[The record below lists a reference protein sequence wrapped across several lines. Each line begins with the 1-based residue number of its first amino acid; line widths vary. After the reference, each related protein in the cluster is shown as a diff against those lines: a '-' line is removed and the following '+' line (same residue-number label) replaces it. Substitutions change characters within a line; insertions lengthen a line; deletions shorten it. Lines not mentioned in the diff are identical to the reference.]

1 MSEENKNPFTI
12 GAPFTI
18 QFEESGETSSEE
30 TPTEDKETTVEEPKQ
45 DTPPAA
51 KEVASAPET
60 SEETEDKPIEIEDIL
75 DKPVAF
81 EDATEGASTEKEEQ
95 AKDAISEA
103 LGSSDS
109 DFDYEHVAA
118 KLIEAGFWE
127 DFEGRESTEI
137 NKEVFEQ
144 LSKQQDK
151 WKKENL
157 ATTLFSSLDPAE
169 KEFLAFKQQGG
180 DLHTYYQSRTQ
191 VDRIN
196 NLNLDSDQGKLNSIY
211 TYYKNFVGWDDA
223 KIQKHLSRISES
235 PEDLEEEAMS
245 SYEKIQ
251 QHTQQQH
258 QQLLAQ
264 QENAAKQ
271 REQAV
276 NDYKKTVR
284 ENLKSRNYNQKQIKS
299 VVSGL
304 TKLDDNGFAEVDKA
318 FLQFRNH
325 PELAVELYKFLTDYK
340 GYIDEV
346 TRSRENETKKRV
358 FMDIKKAKKTE
369 DEKRDFSF
377 KPTRDKQTKNPFIK

>member
-30 TPTEDKETTVEEPKQ
+30 TPTETEESTVEEPKQ
-45 DTPPAA
+45 DTQPAA
-51 KEVASAPET
+51 KGAASAPET
-60 SEETEDKPIEIEDIL
+60 SEEVEDKPIEIEDIL

-81 EDATEGASTEKEEQ
+81 EDATEETSTKKEEQ

-103 LGSSDS
+103 LSTSDS

-118 KLIEAGFWE
+118 KLIESGFWE

-157 ATTLFSSLDPAE
+157 ATTLFSSLDPVE

-223 KIQKHLSRISES
+223 KIQKHLSRISGS

-245 SYEKIQ
+245 SYEKIPATNGSGPLQ
-251 QHTQQQH
+251 TER
-258 QQLLAQ
+258 QLAVGWRPCRPTPLTRVSVFSW
-264 QENAAKQ
+264 QEMSDQ
-271 REQAV
+271 RER
-276 NDYKKTVR
+276 T
-284 ENLKSRNYNQKQIKS
+284 KS
-299 VVSGL
+299 
-304 TKLDDNGFAEVDKA
+304 
-318 FLQFRNH
+318 
-325 PELAVELYKFLTDYK
+325 PERQLRFGWRPCRPAASH
-340 GYIDEV
+340 
-346 TRSRENETKKRV
+346 R
-358 FMDIKKAKKTE
+358 
-369 DEKRDFSF
+369 
-377 KPTRDKQTKNPFIK
+377 

>member
-30 TPTEDKETTVEEPKQ
+30 TPAEANESTVEEPKQ

-81 EDATEGASTEKEEQ
+81 EDATEETSTKKEEQ

-103 LGSSDS
+103 LSSSDS
-109 DFDYEHVAA
+109 DFDYSHVTS

-127 DFEGRESTEI
+127 DFEGREDTEI
-137 NKEVFEQ
+137 TKEVFEN
-144 LSKQQDK
+144 LSKTQDQ
-151 WKKENL
+151 WKKETI
-157 ATTLFSSLDPAE
+157 ATSFFSGLDPEE
-169 KEFLAFKQQGG
+169 KEYLAFKKQGG
-180 DLHTYYQSRTQ
+180 DLHTYYQSRAQ
-191 VDRIN
+191 VDRVN
-196 NLNLDSDQGKLNSIY
+196 NLDLESDQGKLNSIY

-223 KIQKHLSRISES
+223 KINKHLTRISES
-235 PEDLEEEAMS
+235 PEELEEEAVS
-245 SYEKIQ
+245 SFEKIQ
-251 QHTQQQH
+251 EHTKHQH
-258 QQLLAQ
+258 QQLLQ
-264 QENAAKQ
+264 QQQQVAKE
-271 REQAV
+271 REEAV
-276 NDYKKTVR
+276 KNYKKTVR
-284 ENLKSRNYNQKQIKS
+284 SSLKGRNFNQKQINS
-299 VVSGL
+299 VVTGL
-304 TKLDDNGFAEVDKA
+304 TRLDEQGFAEIDKA
-318 FLQFRNH
+318 FLQFRNN
-325 PELAVELYKFLTDYK
+325 PEAAIELYRFLTDYK
-340 GYIDEV
+340 GYIEEV